1 MEFFETFGWREAV
14 IGMAALVGIYAGII
28 IIRLSRVSRPK
39 QDAEPA
45 WKQNAEPAWKQ
56 DAKPAWKQDPAEFGE
71 QVFRSGVEAELKG
84 LREQVVALKEE
95 VDKLKAAR
103 TVSPQYG
110 EAVTLAQQGLDA
122 QIIAVRCG
130 ISVSEAEMVR
140 ALSRR
145 QEQ

>member
-45 WKQNAEPAWKQ
+45 WKQ

-71 QVFRSGVEAELKG
+71 QVFRSGVEAELKD
-84 LREQVVALKEE
+84 LREQVVA
-95 VDKLKAAR
+95 
-103 TVSPQYG
+103 
-110 EAVTLAQQGLDA
+110 
-122 QIIAVRCG
+122 
-130 ISVSEAEMVR
+130 
-140 ALSRR
+140 
-145 QEQ
+145 

>member
-39 QDAEPA
+39 QDEKPA
-45 WKQNAEPAWKQ
+45 WRRDAE
-56 DAKPAWKQDPAEFGE
+56 PAWKQDPAEFGE
-71 QVFRSGVEAELKG
+71 QVFRSGVEAELKD

-95 VDKLKAAR
+95 VGKLKAAR

-122 QIIAVRCG
+122 QAIAERCG

>member
-45 WKQNAEPAWKQ
+45 WKQ

-71 QVFRSGVEAELKG
+71 QVFRSGVEAELKD

>member
-14 IGMAALVGIYAGII
+14 IGMAALIGIYAGII
-28 IIRLSRVSRPK
+28 IIRLSRMSRPK
-39 QDAEPA
+39 PTETA
-45 WKQNAEPAWKQ
+45 WKQAAE
-56 DAKPAWKQDPAEFGE
+56 PAWKQDPAEFGE
-71 QVFRSGVEAELKG
+71 QVFKSGIEAELKD
-84 LREQVVALKEE
+84 LREQVVALREE

-122 QIIAVRCG
+122 QTIAARCG

-140 ALSRR
+140 ALSQR
-145 QEQ
+145 QE